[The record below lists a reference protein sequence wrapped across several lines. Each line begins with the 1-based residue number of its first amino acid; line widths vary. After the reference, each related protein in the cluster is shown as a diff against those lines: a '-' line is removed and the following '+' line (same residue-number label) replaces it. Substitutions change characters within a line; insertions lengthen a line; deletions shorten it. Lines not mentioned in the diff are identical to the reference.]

1 MRNGQVLAEGDWTCV
16 GQTLSGVL
24 DVVKQARQLTL
35 NRYED
40 GRTASRSTHVGRGTT
55 P

>member
-1 MRNGQVLAEGDWTCV
+1 MRNGKVLAEGDWTCV

-24 DVVKQARQLTL
+24 DVAKQAKQLRL
-35 NRYED
+35 DCYEE
-40 GRTASRSTHVGRGTT
+40 GGTASRSAYVGRGTT